1 VASSD
6 IVVVGAGIVGCA
18 IGYEL
23 ARRGASVQIVD
34 ERTAGGGAT
43 QASAGVLAPFIEAR
57 EGGPLL
63 DLTARSLDLF
73 DKFVARVSSVG
84 ALEVPYARSGTLD
97 VATSDQGAARLRETS
112 LALAARAVASELLD
126 ARTVREQEPHLTSE
140 AISGLVIPSHG
151 FVGAEAL
158 TNALVRAAR
167 QHGAQLVEHRRVRRI
182 AQSGPDLVVDTD
194 RGPLQGSG
202 VVLAA
207 GTWSGRIEIA
217 GVAPV
222 PVRPIRGQLLQLGW
236 TGRTLRRIVWGERC
250 YMVPWSDGT
259 VLVGATVEDAGFEE
273 RTTLAGARDL
283 IEAACELTPHAWT
296 ASLAA
301 AKVGLRPACPD
312 GLPVIGASSVIPNLM
327 YATGHYRNGVLL
339 APLTAHLVADVI
351 IENLVD
357 PMLEHTRPQRFG
369 RL

>member
-6 IVVVGAGIVGCA
+6 IVIVGAGIVGCA

-34 ERTAGGGAT
+34 ER
-43 QASAGVLAPFIEAR
+43 APYIEAR

-63 DLTARSLDLF
+63 DLTARSLDLY
-73 DKFVARVSSVG
+73 DKFVARVSSVAG
-84 ALEVPYARSGTLD
+84 LDVAYSRTGTLD
-97 VATSDQGAARLRETS
+97 VPTSDVSAERLQETQR
-112 LALAARAVASELLD
+112 ALDGRGVASELLD
-126 ARTVREQEPHLTSE
+126 VKGVHELEPNLTGD
-140 AISGLVIPSHG
+140 ALSGLFIPSHG
-151 FVGAEAL
+151 FVAAEAL
-158 TNALVRAAR
+158 TIALVRAAR
-167 QHGAQLVEHRRVRRI
+167 QHGAQLVEQRRVGRI
-182 AQSGPDLVVDTD
+182 FQSGPDLVVDTD

-207 GTWSGRIEIA
+207 GSWSGRIEID

-222 PVRPIRGQLLQLGW
+222 PVRPIRGQLLHLGW
-236 TGRTLRRIVWGERC
+236 TGRPLRRVVWGERC
-250 YMVPWSDGT
+250 YMVPWPDAT

-273 RTTLAGARDL
+273 RTTLAGTRDL

-312 GLPVIGASSVIPNLM
+312 GLPLIGASSVMPNLM

-339 APLTAHLVADVI
+339 APLTAHLVADAV
-351 IENLVD
+351 IENRID
-357 PMLEHTRPQRFG
+357 PMLDCTRPQRFG